1 MAALVVDIL
10 SKFNAKGFNAAA
22 KSITKFDRQLYKV
35 QRATM
40 AFSTVVA
47 GVGIVAGKMAMTFDD
62 SMGKIVSLVGI
73 GRDEVNAW
81 KKDILKLAP
90 ALGKSPKALADAMFF
105 ITSAG
110 LRGETALKAL
120 EAAAK
125 ASAAGLGEIKE
136 ISKAVTAAINVYG
149 KAAMS
154 ASNAT
159 DILTATVR
167 LGSIEA
173 AELSPVLGKLLLP
186 AKTLG
191 ISFNEVGGAMAAL
204 SRKGFN
210 AAEAATALRGV
221 FMTLNKAM
229 PKGDKELQKVGL
241 SFEKLK
247 KILKEEGLLKFLQVL
262 DDKFKNNTNAL
273 SKVIPRAEALT
284 AILGLTG
291 SNIQVTTELLTDMND
306 VLGENDRAFTKASEE
321 SMFKFNQALALIK
334 VTAITLGNE
343 ILPILIPLLVKLT
356 DKIKEMVDYF
366 SELEPLTKSLMVK
379 SLILLATLGPILL
392 ILSKIVG
399 MVTVLLPMVKF
410 IALTALPLAIIKG
423 SAFVGVLST
432 AVQMVGGLKLLALTI
447 TGIGLAF
454 GPLAIAGWM
463 WYKDWDK
470 LMKDSRT
477 IINWF
482 SDEAKKIS
490 KNLFNALGDDIQK
503 FITKHK
509 SKLEAILNLS
519 IRVATLGAV
528 GLDTFYKPE
537 KPAPGPFVGPLA
549 PGPGTGGADKIEPG
563 STGSPFNIQ
572 AEGDFFEEEAVT
584 MADQWNEAIENMNA
598 ATVTFGDV
606 FNMAVSGSMAG
617 ATDSVNQFFTSFRE
631 GSIQIGTLFKGVME
645 SIFNTFMQMVAQMIA
660 KWLILMVLTGG
671 KAKFGMQLLGSFAK
685 GGAVEKTGAHMLHAG
700 EFVLPPGVVDSIKK
714 GTPPKPGMMSPQ
726 LAGASGANV
735 NITQHIEI
743 GAGSDKNNIN
753 DIMEKITQATKNG
766 VRQAQELANVQ
777 TKAGNKKASE
787 GI

>member
-1 MAALVVDIL
+1 MSALVVDIL

-110 LRGETALKAL
+110 LRGEVALKAL

-149 KAAMS
+149 NEAMS

-173 AELSPVLGKLLLP
+173 AELAPVLGKLLLP

-191 ISFNEVGGAMAAL
+191 INFNEVGGAMAAL

-221 FMTLNKAM
+221 FTTLNKAM
-229 PKGDKELQKVGL
+229 PQGDKELQKVGL
-241 SFEKLK
+241 SFKKLK
-247 KILKEEGLLKFLQVL
+247 KILREEGLLKFLQVL
-262 DDKFKNNTNAL
+262 NDKFKDNTNGL
-273 SKVIPRAEALT
+273 SRVIPRAEALT

-291 SNIQVTTELLTDMND
+291 SNMQVTTELLTDMND
-306 VLGENDRAFTKASEE
+306 VLGENDRAFAKASQE

-366 SELEPLTKSLMVK
+366 SELDPLTKSLMVK

-549 PGPGTGGADKIEPG
+549 PGPGTGGADKV
-563 STGSPFNIQ
+563 
-572 AEGDFFEEEAVT
+572 VT
-584 MADQWNEAIENMNA
+584 LADQWNDAIENMNA

-671 KAKFGMQLLGSFAK
+671 KAEFGIKLLRSFAK

-700 EFVLPPGVVDSIKK
+700 EFVLPPDVVDSIKK
-714 GTPPKPGMMSPQ
+714 GTPPKSGNINPQ
-726 LAGASGANV
+726 VAGAASGANV